1 MGLAAST
8 RGGLRDNLGLKALS
22 FASAIVLYSL
32 VHTSQ
37 DVQRTV
43 LVNVTVETPLESA
56 GRVLTSPVPAQAR
69 VTLRGARALVDDIRA
84 EDLGSFQLDLRRGQQ
99 LRVTFDSSTLHLPP
113 GTKVEQ
119 VEPASVDLSWEDRL
133 VRDVPVQ
140 VSVVGAPAT
149 GFKLRG
155 VPIAEPVSVKVKG
168 PKSELAN
175 MQYARAEAI
184 DVAGLG
190 EGRHARQL
198 MIERL
203 GHLVTAEPARV
214 IATVEVAREL
224 TERVF
229 PRLLVIVVGHTKAKA
244 HPAEVDV
251 RVSCP
256 PEVVRGLRAELL
268 VPRATLVTSAEHGSE
283 SVDIKV
289 VAERCDVVTTPSSVV
304 VRW

>member
-1 MGLAAST
+1 M
-8 RGGLRDNLGLKALS
+8 NLGARIRSSRSNNWALRGLS
-22 FASAIVLYSL
+22 FGGAIALYSL

-43 LVNVTVETPLESA
+43 LVNVTVETPPDSA

-69 VTLRGARALVDDIRA
+69 VTLRGSRTSVDEIRA
-84 EDLGSFQLDLRRGQQ
+84 EDLGSFQLDLRAGQQ
-99 LRVTFDSSTLHLPP
+99 TRLTFDSSALHVPP
-113 GTKVEQ
+113 GIKVQQ
-119 VEPASVDLSWEDRL
+119 VEPASVDLVWEDRL
-133 VRDVPVQ
+133 VREVPVQ
-140 VSVVGAPAT
+140 VSVVGALAQ

-155 VPIAEPVSVKVKG
+155 VPITDPALVRVKG
-168 PKSELAN
+168 PKSEVVNL
-175 MQYARAEAI
+175 QVARAEAI

-190 EGRHARQL
+190 EGRHVRQL
-198 MIERL
+198 TLERL
-203 GHLVTAEPARV
+203 GKLVSAEPARV

-229 PRLLVIVVGHTKAKA
+229 ARLPVVVVGHTNARV
-244 HPAEVDV
+244 HPAGVDV

-256 PEVVRGLRAELL
+256 PEVARGLRAEVL
-268 VPRATLVTSAEHGSE
+268 VPRARLVTTAEHGSE

-289 VAERCDVVTTPSSVV
+289 AAERCDVVVTPSSVV

>member
-1 MGLAAST
+1 MSVSGSI
-8 RGGLRDNLGLKALS
+8 RGALRDNLGLKVLS
-22 FASAIVLYSL
+22 FASAIALYSL

-43 LVNVTVETPLESA
+43 LVNITVETPVESA

-69 VTLRGARALVDDIRA
+69 VTLRGARVLVDDVRA
-84 EDLGSFQLDLRRGQQ
+84 EDLGSFQLDLRGGQQ
-99 LRVTFDSSTLHLPP
+99 SRATLDSATLHLPP

-119 VEPASVDLSWEDRL
+119 VDPSSVDLAWEDRL

-140 VSVVGAPAT
+140 VSVVGAPAP

-155 VPIAEPVSVKVKG
+155 VPVAEPSTVKVRG
-168 PKSELAN
+168 PKSELIN

-190 EGRHARQL
+190 EGKHARQL
-198 MIERL
+198 TIERL
-203 GHLVTAEPARV
+203 GRLVTAEPARI

-229 PRLLVIVVGHTKAKA
+229 PRLGVIVVGHTKAKA

-256 PEVVRGLRAELL
+256 PDVVRGLRPELL
-268 VPRATLVTSAEHGSE
+268 VPRAALVTSAEHGSE
-283 SVDIKV
+283 SVDLKV